1 MTADL
6 PDISADAGSMLTAE
20 VSRSAVRGNL
30 RTLRARTCAG
40 AKLCAV
46 VKANAYGLGI
56 ECLLP
61 TIAAEADALAVATP
75 SEAMELRRLGWD
87 GPVLMFF
94 SPCMA
99 ADESHR
105 GDVLEAVIAADVT
118 LTVVSPDELAPI
130 ADAARRVGRPV
141 ACHVKVDTGMG
152 RSGVSPG
159 LGPRLVEDI
168 RRRRGMRL
176 TGMYTHFA
184 AADESDLST
193 AREQLTLFRR
203 VVADCGGRRGLTL
216 HAANSAGICRLAE
229 AHLDMVRAGI
239 AVYGYAPAD
248 DMPDV
253 PPLRPALRLVG
264 PLMQART
271 VPAGSRCGYG
281 LTHRFPRETRIGLV
295 PAGYADGY
303 PRSLSNRSSMRVGGR
318 DVPVVGRVSMDQ
330 TILDLSAAPDARV
343 GDEVEVISDDPGA
356 PHSVEALARLAG
368 TISYEIISRLGR
380 RVRRVAV
387 E

>member
-1 MTADL
+1 MNADS
-6 PDISADAGSMLTAE
+6 PDMSCDAGSMLTAE
-20 VSRSAVRGNL
+20 VSRSAVRANL
-30 RTLRARTCAG
+30 RTLRDRTRDG

-61 TIAAEADALAVATP
+61 TIAAEADVLAVATP
-75 SEAMELRRLGWD
+75 SEAIELRRLGWD

-105 GDVLEAVIAADVT
+105 ADALETVIAADVT
-118 LTVVSPDELAPI
+118 MTVVSPDELAPI
-130 ADAARRVGRPV
+130 VDAAKRVGRPA

-159 LGPRLVEDI
+159 LAPRLVEGI
-168 RRRRGMRL
+168 RSRGGVRL

-184 AADESDLST
+184 TADENDLSF
-193 AREQLTLFRR
+193 AREQLALFGR
-203 VVADCGGRRGLTL
+203 VVADCGGRKGLTL
-216 HAANSAGICRLAE
+216 HAANSAGICRLPE

-239 AVYGYAPAD
+239 AVYGYAPAE
-248 DMPDV
+248 DMPDA
-253 PPLRPALRLVG
+253 PPLRPALRLTA
-264 PLMQART
+264 PLMQARP

-303 PRSLSNRSSMRVGGR
+303 PRCLSNRSSMRVGGR

-330 TILDLSAAPDARV
+330 TILDLSAAPHAGV
-343 GDEVEVISDDPGA
+343 GDEVEVISDDPSV